1 MARKSRFTRSP
12 QVGDNNNSTTRS
24 NKAKDITFS
33 AQLNP
38 QDIPASERQTSP
50 AGVRRSFSSAA
61 KNEYEVIRRANEN
74 AKRFMIETAGED
86 DQFRGNQREQLLA
99 MIRSAFRCSPLPR
112 ALVLQ
117 RRLNIVGAI
126 GGKLQLTTPDAE
138 FNAAA
143 ARYFKRWARNC
154 EYTDGKSFNETLQL
168 IISAL
173 DVGGDCVIV
182 HDSPDGG
189 GVFVGSNKIRVFES
203 DEIGNLPASVFEKR
217 FPGHSQRAGK
227 IYNAAGRFVGV
238 TVSTSE
244 RGKPI
249 FSEDKAIT
257 LIRDPDAPAEACPWI
272 YLQESWRV
280 NQGRGVSTFS
290 TSVDLI
296 DDFGNILSSEAAAAK
311 LNSTMFG
318 AYKRTSEGDET
329 GSALDDY
336 AFDDAPAAD
345 SAKSEVFAVGGS
357 VSPASDSDVPE
368 GAEPFPDTI
377 ARSRGVFFDVLPDG
391 YEAQLYDTKR
401 PNAQIRDFLLMR
413 SGQVAAT
420 MGLNQTY
427 ATLEPQS
434 SYTAFRGA
442 QLLARPAFI
451 AAQKMLERTVCDWIA
466 ARVLIDAITFGLL
479 PSPAGVVAPLD
490 CTDFALVWTWPRQ
503 EEVDAV
509 NEQAALTAR
518 LKNGATTLREEFGV
532 DWRDRIKQ
540 MALEAAEMAAAGL
553 IHPATQ
559 TVSGQIKEEV

>member
-1 MARKSRFTRSP
+1 MAKKKTISP
-12 QVGDNNNSTTRS
+12 STPVQV
-24 NKAKDITFS
+24 KDIKTLS
-33 AQLNP
+33 DSLPKYKAAGRRTPAQRP
-38 QDIPASERQTSP
+38 
-50 AGVRRSFSSAA
+50 SFASAA
-61 KNEYEVIRRANEN
+61 KNEYEVLRRASEN
-74 AKRFMIETAGED
+74 AKRIVIETAGED
-86 DQFRGNQREQLLA
+86 DQFKGLQREQLLA

-117 RRLNIVGAI
+117 RRLNVVGAI

-143 ARYFKRWARNC
+143 AKYFKRWARNC
-154 EYTDGKSFNETLQL
+154 EYTDGKCFNEVLQL

-182 HDSPDGG
+182 HDSDG
-189 GVFVGSNKIRVFES
+189 VLCSSNKIRVFES
-203 DEIGNLPASVFEKR
+203 DEIGNLPESIFAER

-238 TVSTSE
+238 TVSASE
-244 RGKPI
+244 RGKPT
-249 FSEDKAIT
+249 FSADKAIT
-257 LIRDPDAPAEACPWI
+257 LVRDPDAPAESCPWI
-272 YLQESWRV
+272 YLQESWRI

-290 TSVDLI
+290 ASVDLI
-296 DDFGNILSSEAAAAK
+296 DDYGNILSSEAAAAK

-336 AFDDAPAAD
+336 TFDEPPAAAD
-345 SAKSEVFAVGGS
+345 SASPAVEPFAVGGS
-357 VSPASDSDVPE
+357 VSSDDSGVTPE
-368 GAEPFPDTI
+368 GEPFPDTI

-401 PNAQIRDFLLMR
+401 PNSQIRDFLLML

-420 MGLNQTY
+420 LGLNQTY

-442 QLLARPAFI
+442 QLLARPSFI
-451 AAQKMLERTVCDWIA
+451 AAQKMLERSVCDWIA
-466 ARVLIDAITFGLL
+466 TRVIVEAIHLGLL
-479 PSPAGVVAPLD
+479 PVPSWAVLPYD
-490 CTDFALVWTWPRQ
+490 STDFAMVWTWPRQ

-532 DWRDRIKQ
+532 DWRERVQQ
-540 MALEAAEMAAAGL
+540 MADEAAAMAAVGL

-559 TVSGQIKEEV
+559 TVSGQIKE